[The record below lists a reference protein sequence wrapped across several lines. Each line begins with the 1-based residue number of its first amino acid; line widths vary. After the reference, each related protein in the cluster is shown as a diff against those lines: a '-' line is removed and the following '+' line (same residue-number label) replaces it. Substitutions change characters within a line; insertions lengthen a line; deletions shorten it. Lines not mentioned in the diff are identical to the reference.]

1 MGPWKVFAR
10 MGTVAGAQVAI
21 AGAGVFGLATALA
34 LARAGLRVTVFD
46 PATLGANASG
56 VAAGMLAPASEAL
69 FDDGAAAHLALF
81 RRARDLWPDF
91 IAGLDIE
98 IFRHGVCIDGE
109 ADWLA
114 AVAARRRSLGLP
126 GDSAAEGGLWLDEDW
141 RLDSRAALS
150 ALNAAA
156 QALGVVFQAAGIT
169 DFTDGI
175 LTLSTGTT
183 MRAEALVVATGASER
198 DGQLAP
204 ETVVLSPIKGQ
215 ILRLA
220 GGLDAGP
227 VLRGAGV
234 YVCPDARPAVGATME
249 MGRDDLTPDPARTA
263 PLLAAA
269 ARLRPDLA
277 AASATIEVG
286 VRAATPDGL
295 PLVGWSARSGVMLA
309 VGARRNGWLL
319 APLVAGVV
327 AAYLTDKDP
336 GPDAARLDARRF
348 DREPEADAKQG

>member
-1 MGPWKVFAR
+1 
-10 MGTVAGAQVAI
+10 MGTVAGAHVAI

-46 PATLGANASG
+46 PAALGSNASG

-69 FDDGAAAHLALF
+69 FDDGAAVHLALL

-91 IAGLDIE
+91 VAGLGIE
-98 IFRHGVCIDGE
+98 IFRNGVCIEGE
-109 ADWLA
+109 ANWLA
-114 AVAARRRSLGLP
+114 AVAARRRALGLP
-126 GDSAAEGGLWLDEDW
+126 DHSAADGLCLDEDW

-150 ALNAAA
+150 ALSAAA
-156 QALGVVFQAAGIT
+156 KALGVVFQPTGIA
-169 DFTDGI
+169 DFIKGT
-175 LTLSTGTT
+175 LTLCTGAT
-183 MRAEALVVATGASER
+183 MRVDALVVATGASER
-198 DGQLAP
+198 GGHLAP
-204 ETVVLSPIKGQ
+204 ETIVLSPIKGQ

-220 GGLDAGP
+220 GGLDNGP

-234 YVCPDARPAVGATME
+234 YVCPDARPLVGATME
-249 MGRDDLTPDPARTA
+249 AGRDDLTPDPVQTA
-263 PLLAAA
+263 PLLSAA

-277 AASATIEVG
+277 TASATIEVG

-295 PLVGWSARSGVMLA
+295 PLVGWSARPGVILA